1 MSLIPFH
8 VGVLSHKAIR
18 LFYIILNAFH
28 NGSDCTLK
36 YTSFR
41 TDSTFLYIFRYS
53 QYLHIIFSQCKVENS
68 PFCDITFVNTI
79 TIVDVLL
86 GNLTDV
92 YNYKFPHNASIW
104 CWGLNYSMLSFIRH
118 VTTWLI
124 SLKSY
129 CICSI
134 MKKSIFWE

>member
-1 MSLIPFH
+1 MSLIPFY
-8 VGVLSHKAIR
+8 VGVPSHKARR
-18 LFYIILNAFH
+18 LFYIILNAFN
-28 NGSDCTLK
+28 NGNDCTL
-36 YTSFR
+36 TNIIFR
-41 TDSTFLYIFRYS
+41 TDSIFLYIDFTN
-53 QYLHIIFSQCKVENS
+53 CKVENS

-86 GNLTDV
+86 VNLTDV
-92 YNYKFPHNASIW
+92 YNYKFPHNTSIW

-124 SLKSY
+124 SLKSH